1 MIQAM
6 YSGIAGMKAFK
17 SSLDVVGNNIANVST
32 TGFKSGKASFKEMMS
47 QTLSAGSAPSGGRGG
62 SNATQVGLGVTLA
75 GIDQDMG
82 QGSMTSTGRKSDCAI
97 EGNGYFAVSNGSR
110 SYFTRD
116 GAFTQDS
123 QYNLVTSSGGMK
135 VLGWSADP
143 LTGAI
148 DTTAAITQ
156 DSSIQIPVGTLAL
169 AAATTNASLGGNLS
183 ASAATGDTYSLK
195 FDVYDSLG
203 MTHALKVTFTKQDS
217 VPGTSSWTYDF
228 DATPSTV
235 PPPSPNVLEFDSNG
249 YATSATALTS
259 IPMTL
264 SPSTGAP
271 ETLTFNLDMS
281 KVTNLNGSNTI
292 DMNSQD
298 GLPMGT
304 LESYTIDK
312 GGRVVGQ
319 FTNGVTKNLAQ
330 VSMVT
335 FNNANGLTKI
345 GGNLLTESAASGTAR
360 YSTAGSGSLGTIS
373 SGFLEASNVDLTN
386 EFSNMIVAQRGFQA
400 NSKIISTSDEIL
412 QELANLKR

>member
-1 MIQAM
+1 
-6 YSGIAGMKAFK
+6 
-17 SSLDVVGNNIANVST
+17 
-32 TGFKSGKASFKEMMS
+32 
-47 QTLSAGSAPSGGRGG
+47 
-62 SNATQVGLGVTLA
+62 
-75 GIDQDMG
+75 
-82 QGSMTSTGRKSDCAI
+82 
-97 EGNGYFAVSNGSR
+97 
-110 SYFTRD
+110 
-116 GAFTQDS
+116 
-123 QYNLVTSSGGMK
+123 
-135 VLGWSADP
+135 
-143 LTGAI
+143 
-148 DTTAAITQ
+148 
-156 DSSIQIPVGTLAL
+156 
-169 AAATTNASLGGNLS
+169 
-183 ASAATGDTYSLK
+183 
-195 FDVYDSLG
+195 
-203 MTHALKVTFTKQDS
+203 
-217 VPGTSSWTYDF
+217 
-228 DATPSTV
+228 
-235 PPPSPNVLEFDSNG
+235 
-249 YATSATALTS
+249 
-259 IPMTL
+259 MTL